1 MLPWNYQSINGE
13 FFLQVKSCQKKLKKA
28 ESTCC
33 NCCSIET
40 NVLYQGIVE
49 HMINGIKENTTFT
62 YQPISGLITLLR
74 GKVDQ
79 VRAMHLTKLNDSRKL
94 VGKAAALEDHKQW
107 ILAVANGK
115 VNRVAALVQA
125 GLKNHAGIRGLI
137 ADYEQAAL
145 RLYCPKGYSPDDIM

>member
-1 MLPWNYQSINGE
+1 MHTSIPSQRTRVSCCGILLTFPPGQNEHLSYPFTLHSERTLPWNYQSINSE

-28 ESTCC
+28 ESACH

-79 VRAMHLTKLNDSRKL
+79 VCAMHLTKLNDSCKL

-107 ILAVANGK
+107 ILAVASGK
-115 VNRVAALVQA
+115 VN
-125 GLKNHAGIRGLI
+125 
-137 ADYEQAAL
+137 
-145 RLYCPKGYSPDDIM
+145 